1 MLVVLGVYRAGDW
14 VMAVVTATFACIPLG
29 ISVWAL
35 LDAAHRP
42 EWAWALA
49 GKRRVVWMA
58 AIMFGVLTVIGGLI
72 ISSWYLAVIR
82 PRIRAAEQGDVSA

>member
-1 MLVVLGVYRAGDW
+1 MFAEYGAGDW
-14 VMAVVTATFACIPLG
+14 AMAVVTLTFACIPLG

-49 GKRRVVWMA
+49 GRRRVVWMM
-58 AIMFGVLTVIGGLI
+58 AIMFGILTVIGGLI
-72 ISSWYLAVIR
+72 ISSWYLTAIR
-82 PRIRAAEQGDVSA
+82 PRIAAAEEGDFSA

>member
-1 MLVVLGVYRAGDW
+1 MVGAYTTGDW
-14 VMAVVTATFACIPLG
+14 VLAIASATFACIPLG

-49 GKRRVVWMA
+49 GRRRVAWMA

-72 ISSWYLAVIR
+72 ISSWYLAMVR
-82 PRIRAAEQGDVSA
+82 PRIRAAENGEISA

>member
-1 MLVVLGVYRAGDW
+1 MFASYGAGDW
-14 VMAVVTATFACIPLG
+14 GMAVLTATFACIPLG
-29 ISVWAL
+29 ISTWAL

-72 ISSWYLAVIR
+72 ISGWYLASIR
-82 PRIRAAEQGDVSA
+82 PQIRAAEDGDVNA

>member
-1 MLVVLGVYRAGDW
+1 MVLAYDAGDW
-14 VMAVVTATFACIPLG
+14 AMAVVTATFACIPLG

-49 GKRRVVWMA
+49 GRRRVVWMVV
-58 AIMFGVLTVIGGLI
+58 IMFGVLTVIGGLA
-72 ISSWYLAVIR
+72 ISGYYLACVR
-82 PRIRAAEQGDVSA
+82 PRIAAAERGDIAA

>member
-1 MLVVLGVYRAGDW
+1 MVLAEYGPGDW
-14 VMAVVTATFACIPLG
+14 AMAFATAIFACIPLG

-49 GKRRVVWMA
+49 GRRRVVWMA
-58 AIMFGVLTVIGGLI
+58 AIMFGVLTVIGGLV
-72 ISSWYLAVIR
+72 ISAWYLAGIR
-82 PRIRAAEQGDVSA
+82 PKVRDAENGNFSA

>member
-1 MLVVLGVYRAGDW
+1 MLGAYTTGDW
-14 VMAVVTATFACIPLG
+14 VLAVVSATFACIPLG

-49 GKRRVVWMA
+49 GRRRVVWMA

-72 ISSWYLAVIR
+72 ISSWYLGLIR
-82 PRIRAAEQGDVSA
+82 PRIREAENGELSA

>member
-1 MLVVLGVYRAGDW
+1 VIAGYSSADY
-14 VMAVVTATFACIPLG
+14 VIAIAVTLFAAIPLC

-49 GKRRVVWMA
+49 GRRRIVWMFV
-58 AIMFGVLTVIGGLI
+58 IMFGVLSVIGGLVV
-72 ISSWYLAVIR
+72 SLYYLLSVR
-82 PRIRAAEQGDVSA
+82 PKIAAAEDGRI